1 MIGGGDVSPFAGIF
15 SILTIFMVAAA
26 VGLIVGVVIMIVLAV
41 KNRAS
46 QNNMAQTMPM
56 KRYCIKCGARIEE
69 GTAFCGKCG
78 ASLQSFP
85 PVQEK
90 AEVHTGRENAAAQG
104 QTAANPGPKPAAA
117 PGGQNAGQRPPQYG
131 QPQPRYQPQPA
142 AYGMGYN
149 IPIKNYDPS
158 KDYTPISMWGY
169 FGYQLLFAIPLIG
182 QIIIL
187 IFAFGGTKNINLRNY
202 ARSTFCLFIICLVV
216 VLLIVLFVAIASA
229 SAY

>member
-1 MIGGGDVSPFAGIF
+1 
-15 SILTIFMVAAA
+15 MVC
-26 VGLIVGVVIMIVLAV
+26 
-41 KNRAS
+41 S
-46 QNNMAQTMPM
+46 
-56 KRYCIKCGARIEE
+56 KCGAKISE

-85 PVQEK
+85 PVQEKAENK

-117 PGGQNAGQRPPQYG
+117 TGGQNAGQRPRQYG

>member
-1 MIGGGDVSPFAGIF
+1 
-15 SILTIFMVAAA
+15 MVC
-26 VGLIVGVVIMIVLAV
+26 
-41 KNRAS
+41 S
-46 QNNMAQTMPM
+46 
-56 KRYCIKCGARIEE
+56 KCGAKISE

-104 QTAANPGPKPAAA
+104 QAVANPGPKPAAA
-117 PGGQNAGQRPPQYG
+117 PGGQNAGQRPRQYG

-158 KDYTPISMWGY
+158 KDYTPISM
-169 FGYQLLFAIPLIG
+169 
-182 QIIIL
+182 
-187 IFAFGGTKNINLRNY
+187 
-202 ARSTFCLFIICLVV
+202 
-216 VLLIVLFVAIASA
+216 
-229 SAY
+229 

>member
-46 QNNMAQTMPM
+46 QNNMIQTMPM
-56 KRYCIKCGARIEE
+56 ERYCIKCGARIEE

-90 AEVHTGRENAAAQG
+90 AEVHTGRENAAA
-104 QTAANPGPKPAAA
+104 
-117 PGGQNAGQRPPQYG
+117 PGGQNAGQRPRQYG

-182 QIIIL
+182 QIIVL

>member
-1 MIGGGDVSPFAGIF
+1 
-15 SILTIFMVAAA
+15 MVC
-26 VGLIVGVVIMIVLAV
+26 
-41 KNRAS
+41 S
-46 QNNMAQTMPM
+46 
-56 KRYCIKCGARIEE
+56 KCGAKISE

-85 PVQEK
+85 PVQEQAENK

-104 QTAANPGPKPAAA
+104 QAAANSGPKPAAA
-117 PGGQNAGQRPPQYG
+117 PGGQNAGQSPRQYG